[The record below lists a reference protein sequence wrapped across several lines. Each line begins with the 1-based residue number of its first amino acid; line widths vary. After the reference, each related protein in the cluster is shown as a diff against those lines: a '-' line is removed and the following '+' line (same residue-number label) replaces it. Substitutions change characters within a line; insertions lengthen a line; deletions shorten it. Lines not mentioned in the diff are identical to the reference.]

1 MYAYLNHKREIGY
14 PETIKV
20 DGNRWE
26 LNTFFVEWQSLMASG
41 SETSDNPSKKIKNDH
56 LLDETEVS
64 PVSEA
69 IHTPLWYKNTTQKII
84 CRHTR

>member
-1 MYAYLNHKREIGY
+1 
-14 PETIKV
+14 
-20 DGNRWE
+20 
-26 LNTFFVEWQSLMASG
+26 MAFG
-41 SETSDNPSKKIKNDH
+41 SETSDNPSKKIIKNYHNDY